1 MIIKGL
7 GRVGISPLT
16 LVDTMGFHLSP
27 GSIRNN
33 DLKQSQG
40 LQDVILGNMA
50 IVYSTLSTLNNSTK
64 REYS

>member
-1 MIIKGL
+1 MIDKDL
-7 GRVGISPLT
+7 GRVGISPLA

-40 LQDVILGNMA
+40 LQDVIIGNMA
-50 IVYSTLSTLNNSTK
+50 VVYSTLSTKAN
-64 REYS
+64 E